1 MHVPSILKSRW
12 ISLLALLLIVISLG
26 VVIGNDYG
34 MGSDENL
41 NAVVGGRALRAMFSP
56 EGYQLYLRTGE
67 SIGHH
72 GPSYFMVFVAFS
84 RFFTLIFKDWHLAD
98 GRHLTNY
105 LTFIL
110 GVVLFYLLC
119 LRLLPRRIALITTA
133 VFATQPVLFGL
144 GFINQKDTPF
154 MVFFL
159 ASLMAGFWVTDR
171 LGKIMGSGG
180 VDPTSGSAI
189 PIGQLIRQD
198 WKAARRVWKLL
209 LTLSITVFIVVLVD
223 VLVFDQILAEM
234 KHVMDLASEGI
245 AWGPLNRLYELIAE
259 DAQTTPVELYFEK
272 LSWGYWVI
280 GRMSLLLITLIANL
294 FTAVRVLPSTM
305 KRIFPGDWSLYLLAI
320 LAGSLLGFTISIRAI
335 AGFVGLLVSGY
346 WIYRYRERSIGL
358 LLIYWVT
365 AGVVSYETWPYL
377 WETPLLSF
385 VESLALHSDFRIH
398 DVLYQGVTYPSND
411 LPWHFLPT
419 LFALQITPFV
429 TPIFLVGIYAA
440 VRAVRRKEVDCAIL
454 LMISIWFVVP
464 FAGTFLPG
472 TVQFNNF
479 RHMLFVIPPLF
490 VFFGFGLKLIM
501 DAVRSRWVRL
511 LMVAVLLVPG
521 IMGIINLHPYEY
533 AYFNVYAG
541 GIEGAYEDYDT
552 EYWCTSF
559 RKAMEYVNKNADP
572 GATIFVSIP
581 LYNAIPFASP
591 DQYLTKL
598 TGEYQDA
605 SYVIFC
611 PHYAQSSVWAQGA
624 KVFEVKHGSAI
635 FAEVYERE
643 PSTFE
648 NQME

>member
-1 MHVPSILKSRW
+1 
-12 ISLLALLLIVISLG
+12 
-26 VVIGNDYG
+26 
-34 MGSDENL
+34 
-41 NAVVGGRALRAMFSP
+41 
-56 EGYQLYLRTGE
+56 
-67 SIGHH
+67 
-72 GPSYFMVFVAFS
+72 
-84 RFFTLIFKDWHLAD
+84 
-98 GRHLTNY
+98 
-105 LTFIL
+105 
-110 GVVLFYLLC
+110 
-119 LRLLPRRIALITTA
+119 
-133 VFATQPVLFGL
+133 
-144 GFINQKDTPF
+144 
-154 MVFFL
+154 
-159 ASLMAGFWVTDR
+159 
-171 LGKIMGSGG
+171 
-180 VDPTSGSAI
+180 
-189 PIGQLIRQD
+189 
-198 WKAARRVWKLL
+198 
-209 LTLSITVFIVVLVD
+209 VFIVVLVD
-223 VLVFDQILAEM
+223 VLVFDQILDEM

-245 AWGPLNRLYELIAE
+245 AWEPLNRLYEFIAE

-280 GRMSLLLITLIANL
+280 GRMSLLLITLIACL
-294 FTAVRVLPSTM
+294 FTAVQALPSTM

-346 WIYRYRERSIGL
+346 WIYRFRERSIGL

-385 VESLALHSDFRIH
+385 VESLAFHSEFRIH
-398 DVLYQGVTYPSND
+398 DVLYRGVTFPSND

-419 LFALQITPFV
+419 LFTLQITPFV
-429 TPIFLVGIYAA
+429 IPILLVGIYSA
-440 VRAVRRKEVDCAIL
+440 VRAVRRNEVDFAIL
-454 LMISIWFVVP
+454 LMISIWFLVP

-511 LMVAVLLVPG
+511 VMVTVLLVPG

-559 RKAMEYVNKNADP
+559 RKAMKYVNDNADP
-572 GATIFVSIP
+572 GATIFVSVP
-581 LYNAIPFASP
+581 LYNAIPFAGP
-591 DQYLTKL
+591 EQYLTKL
-598 TGEYQDA
+598 ADEYQDA

-611 PHYAQSSVWAQGA
+611 PHYAQSSIWAQGT
-624 KVFEVKHGSAI
+624 KVFEVKLGSAI

-648 NQME
+648 NQMD